1 MNTQPFNV
9 EIFDRSFNLKQHYNI
24 DHVDYKYDYLS
35 IVENTIFVPYNEN
48 VKKGDYIRVKGAI
61 SLDRFIPKNSAK
73 EVENISL
80 TGRYYNFVEFDDFEK
95 KYIDV

>member
-1 MNTQPFNV
+1 MCAAEGKNRTAEELP
-9 EIFDRSFNLKQHYNI
+9 ER
-24 DHVDYKYDYLS
+24 
-35 IVENTIFVPYNEN
+35 

-61 SLDRFIPKNSAK
+61 SIDRFIPKNSAK

-80 TGRYYNFVEFDDFEK
+80 IGRYYNFVEFDEFEK

>member
-1 MNTQPFNV
+1 M
-9 EIFDRSFNLKQHYNI
+9 ILKR
-24 DHVDYKYDYLS
+24 
-35 IVENTIFVPYNEN
+35 

-61 SLDRFIPKNSAK
+61 SIDRFIPKNSAK

-80 TGRYYNFVEFDDFEK
+80 IGRYYNFVEFDEFEK